1 MFIVTSSYFF
11 GKYNEGKL
19 GIKCSHPGFV
29 EQQGDLNIGP
39 LEIQGL
45 INGSVKS
52 YYIV

>member
-11 GKYNEGKL
+11 VNTMKENW
-19 GIKCSHPGFV
+19 GIKRSHPGFV
-29 EQQGDLNIGP
+29 GQQGNLNIGP